1 MSEQF
6 ENNNVEVELT
16 AEEITEETVVD
27 ATPAEETPVKESR
40 PVTRRYNRHGKRR
53 GKYAYAAPVGF
64 LVSLLSIVGVI
75 AIIVGGVG
83 FVKKQTD
90 KTALREE
97 LYYYLEPLLIYSPA
111 PFDNAAKE
119 EQDAFLNAAAY
130 RVYLAE
136 QNRMLH
142 EKDEYPQYPVDEN
155 FRIAVPVEEVESA
168 YAALFGKKAKL
179 THRTI
184 EGSGVEYSEGD
195 ACYYIP
201 FVPASIGYEIV
212 IDKVQRSAK
221 QYEVRVGFVP
231 VTDIEY
237 DELGRPI
244 EPTADQA
251 THFQTYTLTRDKKAD
266 TYYIKSCKDEKKK

>member
-6 ENNNVEVELT
+6 ENNNVDVELT
-16 AEEITEETVVD
+16 TDSAAEEPV
-27 ATPAEETPVKESR
+27 AEETPAAPKAR
-40 PVTRRYNRHGKRR
+40 PVTRRYNKHGKRR
-53 GKYAYAAPVGF
+53 GKFAYAAPVGF
-64 LVSLLSIVGVI
+64 LVSLLSIIGVI
-75 AIIVGGVG
+75 AIIVNVVG
-83 FVKKQTD
+83 FIQKKND
-90 KTALREE
+90 DTALKQE
-97 LYYYLEPLLIYSPA
+97 LYYYLEPLLIYSPE

-155 FRIAVPVEEVESA
+155 FRIAVPVKEVDKA
-168 YAALFGKKAKL
+168 YDALFGKKAKL

-195 ACYYIP
+195 GCYYIP

-212 IDKVQRSAK
+212 IDKVTQRAK

-237 DELGRPI
+237 DEHGNAI
-244 EPTADQA
+244 APTADQA
-251 THFQTYTLTRDKKAD
+251 THFQTYTLTRNKKAG
-266 TYYIKSCKDEKKK
+266 TYYIKSCKDEKK